1 MAVQEFRPAE
11 VIEADS
17 RLAQSVLDG
26 DLGALESLVQRYGRA
41 VSAVVAT
48 SSSTAQR
55 GDAAGVFVAAWHDR
69 DAVDPTGDFASW
81 IGAHTAA
88 AVGSSTDEIGDVWT
102 VAMAIEGVD
111 ADARLSLRQFHLE
124 GVAFL
129 ENVDRHELRLRRR
142 LSHLGDDAAVAEL
155 LADPA
160 PWVDPGDDVSAVV
173 RSRLGLDGSAPPAG
187 DGHGVAERRTPEDG
201 DVVVMPGRVA
211 RSLRPVLLGLAGAVF
226 VLFVAIIA
234 LSAASGSPDPIAFTE
249 ALTPTGAILDVEGG
263 ELTVTERDN
272 GLRLDLDAPTLPRRG
287 GDQYYEG
294 VLVLQDGSEV
304 TAGSFNEGFG
314 VILSV
319 GVALD
324 RVEQFLVVTGELGSD
339 VVDVVLKL
347 DVPQS

>member
-1 MAVQEFRPAE
+1 
-11 VIEADS
+11 
-17 RLAQSVLDG
+17 
-26 DLGALESLVQRYGRA
+26 
-41 VSAVVAT
+41 
-48 SSSTAQR
+48 
-55 GDAAGVFVAAWHDR
+55 
-69 DAVDPTGDFASW
+69 
-81 IGAHTAA
+81 
-88 AVGSSTDEIGDVWT
+88 
-102 VAMAIEGVD
+102 
-111 ADARLSLRQFHLE
+111 
-124 GVAFL
+124 
-129 ENVDRHELRLRRR
+129 
-142 LSHLGDDAAVAEL
+142 
-155 LADPA
+155 
-160 PWVDPGDDVSAVV
+160 
-173 RSRLGLDGSAPPAG
+173 
-187 DGHGVAERRTPEDG
+187 
-201 DVVVMPGRVA
+201 MPGRVA